1 MDTSVDNLDSDVKQ
15 CCKMFVELDLDMLNL
30 DLNTLNVHLSMK
42 IVTLIHTKLITA
54 GWFAV

>member
-1 MDTSVDNLDSDVKQ
+1 MLQNVCRTI
-15 CCKMFVELDLDMLNL
+15 DLDMLNL

-54 GWFAV
+54 GWFAGFS